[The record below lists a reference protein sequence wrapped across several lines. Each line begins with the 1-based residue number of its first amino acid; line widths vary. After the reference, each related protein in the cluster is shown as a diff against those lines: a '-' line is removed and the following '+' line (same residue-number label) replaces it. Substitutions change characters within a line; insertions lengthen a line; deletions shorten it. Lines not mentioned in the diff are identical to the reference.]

1 MKLTD
6 RIKQTYAERSIT
18 IQQKA
23 VTLFLICIVI
33 PAMFLIMGAIRFS
46 EGSIMVALGEWLIA
60 GLLAS
65 GTVLISRGKFKF
77 VSYMLLITF
86 WIAPIAL
93 FVLNFRSPAM
103 QNINAVFQLA
113 AYQLAVLVTT
123 PILAYRI
130 RQVILMLIL
139 TFLVN
144 FLLFI
149 LYISPTLGAAGIT
162 DHLVQNY
169 VISLA
174 LIASASYFSFQVFRN
189 QFHSLRLL
197 EEEADR
203 DTRRYVRINDVLQ
216 STTQAFNV
224 GETLTL
230 TAQESLGV
238 AESMSQRVEEI
249 QKEISTLSQGMDDSE
264 RRNTQMENANS
275 TVRDNMDRQ
284 NHAIDQSSSA
294 IEEISAQIRNMSEN
308 ASSKQELMTSLVD
321 MSREGMDQVVETI
334 DDFKEITRSSE
345 SILEVIEVIEGIS
358 SRTNLL
364 AMNAAIEAAH
374 AGDAGRGFAVV
385 ADEIRKLAEET
396 QENSRV
402 IRNTL
407 VTSNEKIAQAT
418 EHSTILREAFSR
430 INNSIE
436 DVSRALME
444 LISGMSELSEGT
456 GDINSSI
463 EHLRQSNTLVN
474 RSMETMK
481 REIDANTEQNSQL
494 REMGERIRRAIT
506 ELEDLAARILDQ
518 SSQVTAIGEQ
528 NSKNFEQL
536 EKQIEIARSDD

>member
-6 RIKQTYAERSIT
+6 KIKHIYDDSSIT

-33 PAMFLIMGAIRFS
+33 PAMFITMGAIRFS

-65 GTVLISRGKFKF
+65 GTVLIYRGKFKF

-93 FVLNFRSPAM
+93 FVLNFRTPSM

-123 PILAYRI
+123 PILAYRN

-149 LYISPTLGAAGIT
+149 LYISPTLQAGGNGE
-162 DHLVQNY
+162 HLLQNY
-169 VISLA
+169 VISFA

-189 QFHSLRLL
+189 QYNSLRLL

-203 DTRRYVRINDVLQ
+203 DTRRYQRINNVLQ

-224 GETLTL
+224 GETLTS
-230 TAQESLGV
+230 TAQQSLDV
-238 AESMSQRVEEI
+238 AQSMSERVEEI
-249 QKEISTLSQGMDDSE
+249 QKEISTLSEGMDAGE
-264 RRNTQMENANS
+264 QRNRQMEDANR
-275 TVRDNMDRQ
+275 TVADNMTRQ

-294 IEEISAQIRNMSEN
+294 IEQISAQIRNMSDN
-308 ASSKQELMTSLVD
+308 ASSKQELMNSLVE
-321 MSREGMDQVVETI
+321 MSREGMDQVEETI

-345 SILEVIEVIEGIS
+345 SIVEVIEVIEGIS

-374 AGDAGRGFAVV
+374 AGDAGKGFAVV

-402 IRNTL
+402 IRETL
-407 VTSNEKIAQAT
+407 VGSNEKIAQAT

-430 INNSIE
+430 INDSIE
-436 DVSRALME
+436 DVSQALME
-444 LISGMSELSEGT
+444 LISGMAELSEGT
-456 GDINSSI
+456 GDINGSI
-463 EHLRQSNTLVN
+463 EHLRQSNGLVN

-481 REIDANTEQNSQL
+481 REIDANTDQNTQL
-494 REMGERIRRAIT
+494 REMGERIRVAVT
-506 ELEDLAARILDQ
+506 ELEELASRILDQ

-528 NSKNFEQL
+528 NGRNFEQL
-536 EKQIEIARSDD
+536 EKQIEIARKDE